1 MVAGFKAE
9 RAFEAISFEHLRRH
23 WTTSSEPFVA
33 ISGVSVDLFSAYCED
48 DEDAPVALRFVDL
61 VDGDTYITGYA
72 SSTHEAVIDRFKSA
86 FLRATGDGD
95 EVATRGSFTASRGR
109 GIKKK
114 QADATFGPLRQ
125 PPNRVEPP
133 PVDEGPQR
141 VLLDVGDWVTLAVE
155 VGHYETWNGLEVAGN
170 WWSHYVGVK
179 YVLLMQ
185 VNAAATQLAYQL
197 YEISQVGS
205 LPPAS
210 RRGSMTLDN
219 IADAKCPTLRFDTRV
234 LLVIPPGEPLP
245 ANMNDYCYV
254 NLLRVLEIARRI
266 LYQPAQRLVYER

>member
-1 MVAGFKAE
+1 MQRDVRPSSLPVTLDSIK
-9 RAFEAISFEHLRRH
+9 RAFEAISFEHLRHH
-23 WTTSSEPFVA
+23 WTTSSEPFIV
-33 ISGVSVDLFSAYCED
+33 ISNVSVDLFNAYFED
-48 DEDAPVALRFVDL
+48 DEDAPFALRFVDL
-61 VDGDTYITGYA
+61 VDGGIIITDFP
-72 SSTHEAVIDRFKSA
+72 SKVHEAFIDRFKSA

-170 WWSHYVGVK
+170 WWSHYVGMK
-179 YVLLMQ
+179 YVLLMK
-185 VNAAATQLAYQL
+185 VNTTATKLQYRL
-197 YEISQVGS
+197 YEIAQVGN
-205 LPPAS
+205 LPALS

-219 IADAKCPTLRFDTRV
+219 IADAKSPDPPLRHAR
-234 LLVIPPGEPLP
+234 EALP
-245 ANMNDYCYV
+245 ANMNDYCCV

-266 LYQPAQRLVYER
+266 L